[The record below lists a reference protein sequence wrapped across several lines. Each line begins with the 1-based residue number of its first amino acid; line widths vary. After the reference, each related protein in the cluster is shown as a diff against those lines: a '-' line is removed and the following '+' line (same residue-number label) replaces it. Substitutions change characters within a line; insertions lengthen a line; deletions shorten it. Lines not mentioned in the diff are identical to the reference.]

1 MRVMI
6 LAMLAMV
13 LFGAAGCGT
22 ADSIRGGAS
31 DNGAHVRAKMG
42 IPF

>member
-6 LAMLAMV
+6 LAILAMV
-13 LFGAAGCGT
+13 LFGAAACES

-31 DNGAHVRAKMG
+31 ENGAHVRAKMG